1 MRYSSSNYLTQ
12 VISEKLRLIPVNEF
26 LNDPPLFGFGFV
38 YKVQQG
44 LGFIDDEF
52 TVNANTLD
60 NVPLDATHVVW
71 FEGDQH
77 VKQAYKDLLIDPDAP
92 RKPI

>member
-12 VISEKLRLIPVNEF
+12 VIPEKLRLIPVSEF
-26 LNDPPLFGFGFV
+26 LKDPPLLGFGFV

-52 TVNANTLD
+52 TVDATCLQ
-60 NVPLDATHVVW
+60 NVPMDATHVVW
-71 FEGDQH
+71 FEGNQH
-77 VKQAYKDLLIDPDAP
+77 VKQAYTDRLIDPDAP
-92 RKPI
+92 RKPE